1 MTVSTASGRSATGR
15 STTVS
20 TASARMRRT
29 VRNACVGVLALMA
42 ALATAGPAEAH
53 RCDRTDN
60 DRAEASRVIRGI
72 TREIDAM
79 ERAIIEALRLQTGQ
93 LSGYTAQSTKAL
105 TQALDAQ
112 TRLQAQTARE
122 VEETRSMRAHAPSR
136 SACATVTGAT
146 GLEATRRATENAGK
160 AAGEAETGRIVSDR
174 SLVSE
179 AGGAADG
186 AARFDIV
193 TGVYCSRAR
202 RGDETCRGED
212 AWHGADLKPAT
223 LFDRRTFGD
232 EAELHA
238 AIELSRNLAA
248 PVVHDPQPL
257 ASAETDRERRLVLL
271 ARAAD
276 ARTAL
281 AADYFGHARSLRV
294 PGADLGAWA
303 NAVSQ
308 DTGRNPVAPEGARNM
323 NSPEGARNVN
333 SPEGARNR
341 DAPLSRYELMELLA
355 SRRFDDPSWF
365 VALQEMSEANLLRE
379 LVMLQSISLMLDW
392 ERLRLDERRGAMEAA
407 RLALGTEEMRR
418 LPGLTDP
425 GAAAAE

>member
-1 MTVSTASGRSATGR
+1 MSRAAAGFGMTGYPFHEATETPAVERRSRHA
-15 STTVS
+15 
-20 TASARMRRT
+20 
-29 VRNACVGVLALMA
+29 
-42 ALATAGPAEAH
+42 PE
-53 RCDRTDN
+53 
-60 DRAEASRVIRGI
+60 IRGI

-122 VEETRSMRAHAPSR
+122 VEETRTMRAHAPSR
-136 SACATVTGAT
+136 SACATVTGVT
-146 GLEATRRATENAGK
+146 GLGAARSAAENAGE
-160 AAGEAETGRIVSDR
+160 AAGEVETGRIVSDR
-174 SLVSE
+174 ALVAE
-179 AGGAADG
+179 AGSAADG
-186 AARFDIV
+186 AARFDTV
-193 TGVYCSRAR
+193 TRHYCSPARAGDDGR
-202 RGDETCRGED
+202 VCRGDD

-223 LFDRRTFGD
+223 LFDRRTFGG

-303 NAVSQ
+303 DAVSPGS
-308 DTGRNPVAPEGARNM
+308 GRDRQAPV
-323 NSPEGARNVN
+323 
-333 SPEGARNR
+333 
-341 DAPLSRYELMELLA
+341 SRYELMELLA

-365 VALQEMSEANLLRE
+365 VALQEMSAESLLRE

-407 RLALGTEEMRR
+407 RLALGAEEMRR
-418 LPGLTDP
+418 LPGLADP

>member
-1 MTVSTASGRSATGR
+1 MSGCIRR
-15 STTVS
+15 M
-20 TASARMRRT
+20 ARI
-29 VRNACVGVLALMA
+29 ACVGVLTLTSVLGAI
-42 ALATAGPAEAH
+42 GPAKAH

-79 ERAIIEALRLQTGQ
+79 ERAIVEALRLQTGQ

-122 VEETRSMRAHAPSR
+122 VEETRTMRAHAPSR
-136 SACATVTGAT
+136 SACATVTGVT
-146 GLEATRRATENAGK
+146 GLGAARSAAENAGE
-160 AAGEAETGRIVSDR
+160 AAGEVETGRIVSDR
-174 SLVSE
+174 ALVAE
-179 AGGAADG
+179 AGSAADG
-186 AARFDIV
+186 AARFDTV
-193 TGVYCSRAR
+193 TRHYCSPARAGDDGQVC
-202 RGDETCRGED
+202 RGDD

-281 AADYFGHARSLRV
+281 AADYFAHARSLRV
-294 PGADLGAWA
+294 PGAALGAWA
-303 NAVSQ
+303 DA
-308 DTGRNPVAPEGARNM
+308 VAPESARDTGGPGNGRD
-323 NSPEGARNVN
+323 P
-333 SPEGARNR
+333 
-341 DAPLSRYELMELLA
+341 DAPVSRYELMELLA

-365 VALQEMSEANLLRE
+365 VALQEMSAESLLRE

>member
-1 MTVSTASGRSATGR
+1 MTGRSA
-15 STTVS
+15 TVS
-20 TASARMRRT
+20 TASARMRRA
-29 VRNACVGVLALMA
+29 VRNACVGVLASMSV
-42 ALATAGPAEAH
+42 LATAGPAEAH

-122 VEETRSMRAHAPSR
+122 VEETRTMRAHAPSR
-136 SACATVTGAT
+136 SACATVTGVT
-146 GLEATRRATENAGK
+146 GLGAARSAAENAGE
-160 AAGEAETGRIVSDR
+160 AAGEVETGRIVSDR
-174 SLVSE
+174 AVVVE
-179 AGGAADG
+179 AGSAADS
-186 AARFDIV
+186 AARFDTV
-193 TGVYCSRAR
+193 TNLYCSPARAG
-202 RGDETCRGED
+202 GDGTGERPGTGERSGTGERPGPVCRGED

-248 PVVHDPQPL
+248 PVIHDPQPL

-281 AADYFGHARSLRV
+281 AADYFAHARSLRV

-303 NAVSQ
+303 DS
-308 DTGRNPVAPEGARNM
+308 VAPG
-323 NSPEGARNVN
+323 SG
-333 SPEGARNR
+333 R
-341 DAPLSRYELMELLA
+341 DRRAPVSRYELMELLA

-365 VALQEMSEANLLRE
+365 VALQEMSEGNLLRE

-418 LPGLTDP
+418 LPGLADP

>member
-1 MTVSTASGRSATGR
+1 MIVSTASGRSA
-15 STTVS
+15 TVS

-29 VRNACVGVLALMA
+29 VRNACVGALALMA
-42 ALATAGPAEAH
+42 VLATAGLAEAH

-72 TREIDAM
+72 NREIDAM

-136 SACATVTGAT
+136 SACATVTGVT
-146 GLEATRRATENAGK
+146 GLGAARSAAENAGE
-160 AAGEAETGRIVSDR
+160 AAGEVETGRIVSDR
-174 SLVSE
+174 ALVAE
-179 AGGAADG
+179 AGSAADG
-186 AARFDIV
+186 AARFDTVIRH
-193 TGVYCSRAR
+193 YCSPARA
-202 RGDETCRGED
+202 GDDGRVCRGED

-248 PVVHDPQPL
+248 PVIHDPQPL

-281 AADYFGHARSLRV
+281 AADYFAHARSLRA

-303 NAVSQ
+303 DA
-308 DTGRNPVAPEGARNM
+308 VAPAGAQDAE
-323 NSPEGARNVN
+323 SPESG
-333 SPEGARNR
+333 R
-341 DAPLSRYELMELLA
+341 DPAAPVSRYELMELLA

-379 LVMLQSISLMLDW
+379 MVMLQSISLMLDW

-407 RLALGTEEMRR
+407 QLALGTEEMRR
-418 LPGLTDP
+418 LPGLTEP

>member
-1 MTVSTASGRSATGR
+1 MTGRSMTVSTASGRSATGQ
-15 STTVS
+15 SATVS
-20 TASARMRRT
+20 TASARMRRS
-29 VRNACVGVLALMA
+29 VRNACVGLLALLA
-42 ALATAGPAEAH
+42 ALAAAVPAQAH

-60 DRAEASRVIRGI
+60 DRAEASRVIRDI

-122 VEETRSMRAHAPSR
+122 VEETRTMRAHAPSR
-136 SACATVTGAT
+136 SACATVTGVT
-146 GLEATRRATENAGK
+146 GLGAARSAAENAGE
-160 AAGEAETGRIVSDR
+160 AATEVETGRIVSDR
-174 SLVSE
+174 ALVAE
-179 AGGAADG
+179 AGSAADS
-186 AARFDIV
+186 AARFDTV
-193 TGVYCSRAR
+193 TSHYCSPARA
-202 RGDETCRGED
+202 GDDGTGERPGPVCQGED

-223 LFDRRTFGD
+223 LFDRRTFGG

-248 PVVHDPQPL
+248 PVIHDPQPL

-308 DTGRNPVAPEGARNM
+308 DTGRDPVA
-323 NSPEGARNVN
+323 
-333 SPEGARNR
+333 PEGARNR